1 MPRGW
6 IEDDLPELSDD
17 GGHLELGDAWS
28 SVERDDKNP
37 TYRHP
42 IGYMRRK
49 PVVRIKAW
57 TVPIISVATDE

>member
-6 IEDDLPELSDD
+6 IEDELPADD
-17 GGHLELGDAWS
+17 APAIELGDAWS
-28 SVERDDKNP
+28 SVERDDKYP
-37 TYRHP
+37 TIRHP

-57 TVPIISVATDE
+57 TVPIKPAA

>member
-6 IEDDLPELSDD
+6 IEDELPADD
-17 GGHLELGDAWS
+17 APAIERGEAWVSNGG
-28 SVERDDKNP
+28 DDMYP

-49 PVVRIKAW
+49 PVVRVKAW
-57 TVPIISVATDE
+57 TVPIRPDGDT